1 MMHFTLRLSILTLSS
16 EGHIVRQYCGRIL
29 LHCFKLQ
36 TCHRLVAVAA
46 MVIVAAVLAVVAVVA
61 VVVLVVVMV

>member
-1 MMHFTLRLSILTLSS
+1 MHFTLRLSILTLSS

-29 LHCFKLQ
+29 LDCFKLQ

-46 MVIVAAVLAVVAVVA
+46 MVIVAAV
-61 VVVLVVVMV
+61 VVLVVVMV